1 MHFEMFSIQINILA
15 KHTWFNST
23 CKGFYEGNMAHEI
36 MNSKLYTQYL
46 NFSFLPVPLARYY
59 DTSLFALNIFLNIYK
74 SFQLKMFSLK
84 Y

>member
-1 MHFEMFSIQINILA
+1 MHFEMFSIQINILD
-15 KHTWFNST
+15 KHTWYST

-36 MNSKLYTQYL
+36 MNSKLYTQ
-46 NFSFLPVPLARYY
+46 FLIFFLTVSLARYY
-59 DTSLFALNIFLNIYK
+59 DNSLFALNIFLYIYK